1 MRKMNSLVWNGK
13 RYSAG
18 KEIPESVYEEFID
31 FAYGRGD
38 DLRDTL
44 LWDCSY
50 ERGFTC
56 PDGSGGLYAFAVK
69 NGKTYYLGRFGPGD
83 AYGPP
88 SWDGLK
94 EELLDRADR
103 SDSATGLAYLR
114 EIYLHP
120 GEGASHVGMKIADD
134 PEAMKFFADYWN
146 YVRWN
151 EHGNEPALS
160 EVGFGGF
167 VEMILDPGH
176 FLEYLSNDPS
186 NRSRTLSDELVRLHA
201 KYGKAR
207 RR

>member
-1 MRKMNSLVWNGK
+1 MKALIWHEK
-13 RYSAG
+13 RYAAG
-18 KEIPESVYEEFID
+18 KEIPESVYEQFID

-44 LWDCSY
+44 LWDSSY

-56 PDGSGGLYAFAVK
+56 PDGTGGLYAFAVK
-69 NGKTYYLGRFGPGD
+69 KGTCYYLGRFGPGD
-83 AYGPP
+83 VYGPP

-103 SDSATGLAYLR
+103 SDSFTGISLLR
-114 EIYLHP
+114 DLYLHYP
-120 GEGASHVGMKIADD
+120 LMGCTDVGMALAGD
-134 PEAMKFFADYWN
+134 PEAMRFFADYWD

-201 KYGKAR
+201 KYGKSR